1 MAVGRALLE
10 GACYGRAPARRQWPL
25 DPAWPPRVS
34 WRTSGEAEPV
44 AEVAARMSTAD
55 FMVVQAVCC
64 ELVSAGP
71 IPCLTGKYREISHFE
86 PSARQIG
93 TRKE

>member
-1 MAVGRALLE
+1 
-10 GACYGRAPARRQWPL
+10 
-25 DPAWPPRVS
+25 
-34 WRTSGEAEPV
+34 
-44 AEVAARMSTAD
+44 
-55 FMVVQAVCC
+55 VVQAVCC

-93 TRKE
+93 TRKSEESAA